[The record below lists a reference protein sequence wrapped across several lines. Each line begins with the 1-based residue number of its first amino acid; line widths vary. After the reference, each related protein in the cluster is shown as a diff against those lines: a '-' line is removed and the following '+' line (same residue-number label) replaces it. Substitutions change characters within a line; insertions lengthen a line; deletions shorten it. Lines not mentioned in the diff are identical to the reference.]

1 MIFTDQG
8 IYFCFKEPH
17 SFLYEDIEEVVLIKK
32 EEGFDFYAKIKTKA
46 NTFVFKNKYLNLV
59 NGEQVYGFPFFVQ
72 IVALYLL
79 K

>member
-32 EEGFDFYAKIKTKA
+32 EEGLIFMRKSKQK
-46 NTFVFKNKYLNLV
+46 
-59 NGEQVYGFPFFVQ
+59 Q
-72 IVALYLL
+72 ILL
-79 K
+79 FLK

>member
-1 MIFTDQG
+1 MLSTKIFHQG

-46 NTFVFKNKYLNLV
+46 NTFVFKNNVIRVLV
-59 NGEQVYGFPFFVQ
+59 NVIITKPRTRS
-72 IVALYLL
+72 
-79 K
+79 